1 MNTTRGFCC
10 GRSRWWRRAS
20 FREIFHG
27 VFSDRHEG
35 FLVLTDP
42 IIARVLDPNTRVIPQ
57 PWLRCLLDHHSTLYW
72 VALDPTRTHAITDFS
87 LTA

>member
-1 MNTTRGFCC
+1 MVAVG
-10 GRSRWWRRAS
+10 G
-20 FREIFHG
+20 G
-27 VFSDRHEG
+27 VAAHFERFFLG
-35 FLVLTDP
+35 FLVIGMKGSWYSLDP